1 MPTLA
6 QREQNTATLV
16 AELSALRARVAEL
29 EATEA
34 ELRHSEARLQTIA
47 ESSTDFILLVD
58 RNGVIQYLN
67 RTLDGFDVA
76 DVIGTS
82 VFDYAS
88 ENDVQTIARCFE
100 RVISTGTPDRFT
112 SMYQREERE
121 MLEFEARVAPVM
133 RDGEV
138 VALTVS
144 ASNLT
149 ERRRALIER
158 DQFFHLS
165 IDMFCIATR
174 DGRFKNVSPAFT
186 RALGHTEEDLLGEP
200 LVRFA
205 HPEDVGDMGDVLG
218 QLAAGHESIEF
229 VSRFLCADRNYK
241 WLSWRA
247 VVDSELDLVYA
258 VARDVTERRELE
270 NQLRQSQK
278 MEAVGQL
285 AGGIAHDFNNL
296 ITAILLNAQR
306 AQRDAEVGGAQY
318 RRLDDIVDTCQRC
331 SALTNKLLTF
341 SRTKVVSHRTLDISS
356 LVAEIGGLVERVLP
370 EHIDFHLRQSANL
383 PPIRGDATQIEQIVV
398 NLCVNARDA
407 MSDGGTI
414 ELDVR
419 EVVLGQ
425 DECEGHPWVSPGR
438 FVQLSVTDNGTGMS
452 AEVQERAFEPFYTT
466 KQPGEGT
473 GLGLATV
480 YGIAKQHDGMIK
492 LISEPGQGT
501 RCEVY
506 LPVSKRGMTASS
518 PAIRLPVAGGSETL
532 LVAED
537 ESSLRAILVE
547 VLRESGYRVLT
558 ATNGKEAVAVFQ
570 EHYADIDLVVL
581 DMIMP
586 QMSGVEAYEWISSVR
601 SDMPVLFCSGYSR
614 FELKRVK
621 ERDPVSRLLS
631 KPYDIQEVLSAIRKV
646 LDARR
651 G

>member
-1 MPTLA
+1 MA
-6 QREQNTATLV
+6 QGEHDTEALL
-16 AELSALRARVAEL
+16 AELDMLRARVAEL
-29 EATEA
+29 EASEA
-34 ELRHSEARLQTIA
+34 ELRQSEARLQAIA
-47 ESSTDFILLVD
+47 QSSTDYIMLLD
-58 RNGVIQYLN
+58 SDGVIRYIN
-67 RTLDGFDVA
+67 RALEEFDID
-76 DVIGTS
+76 DVIGSS
-82 VFDYAS
+82 VYDYVS
-88 ENDVQTIARCFE
+88 ESDGRVMARCFA
-100 RVISTGTPDRFT
+100 RVLSTGESDRYT
-112 SMYQREERE
+112 TTYERPNGDV
-121 MLEFEARVAPVM
+121 MEFESRVSPVV

-138 VALTVS
+138 VAMTVS
-144 ASNLT
+144 SSNMT
-149 ERRRALIER
+149 EGRRALVER

-174 DGRFKNVSPAFT
+174 DARFKSVSPAF
-186 RALGHTEEDLLGEP
+186 RRSLGHSEGALLGRP
-200 LVRFA
+200 MIRFT
-205 HPEDVGDMGDVLG
+205 HPEDIATVGEILG
-218 QLAAGHESIEF
+218 QLSGGNEHIQFE
-229 VSRFLCADRNYK
+229 SRFRCADKSYK

-247 VVDSELDLVYA
+247 VVDGELDLVYA

-270 NQLRQSQK
+270 NQLKQSQK

-306 AQRDAEVGGAQY
+306 AQRDAEVGGLQY

-341 SRTKVVSHRTLDISS
+341 SRTKVISHRTLDISS

-370 EHIDFHLRQSANL
+370 EHIEFTLRRSENL
-383 PPIRGDATQIEQIVV
+383 PPIRGDATQVEQIVV

-407 MSDGGTI
+407 MPDGGRI
-414 ELDVR
+414 QLDVR

-425 DECEGHPWVSPGR
+425 DECEGHPWVTPGR
-438 FVQLSVTDNGTGMS
+438 FVQLSVTDTGTGMS
-452 AEVQERAFEPFYTT
+452 AEVQERAFEPFFTT

-480 YGIAKQHDGMIK
+480 YGIAKQHDGLIK
-492 LISEPGQGT
+492 LISEPGEGT

-506 LPVSKRGMTASS
+506 LPVSKRGMTTSS
-518 PAIRLPVAGGSETL
+518 PAIRIPAVGGSETL

-537 ESSLRAILVE
+537 ENSLRTILVE
-547 VLRESGYRVLT
+547 VLRESGYRVFT
-558 ATNGKEAVAVFQ
+558 AANGAEAVAVFK
-570 EHYADIDLVVL
+570 EHSADIDLVVL

-586 QMSGVEAYEWISSVR
+586 QMSGVEAYEWISNVR
-601 SDMPVLFCSGYSR
+601 ADMPVLFCSGYSQ

-631 KPYDIQEVLSAIRKV
+631 KPYDIQEMLTAIRKV

-651 G
+651 

>member
-1 MPTLA
+1 MAQGEHDNAALLA
-6 QREQNTATLV
+6 ELATLR
-16 AELSALRARVAEL
+16 SRVAEL
-29 EATEA
+29 ESSERQ
-34 ELRHSEARLQTIA
+34 LRQSEFHLQAIA
-47 ESSTDFILLVD
+47 ESSTDYIMLID
-58 RNGVIQYLN
+58 RDAVIQYIN
-67 RTLDGFDVA
+67 RALDEFEIR

-82 VFDYAS
+82 ILDYVS
-88 ENDVQTIARCFE
+88 EHDARVMSACFQ
-100 RVISTGTPDRFT
+100 RVLATGQPDRYT
-112 SMYQREERE
+112 TMYERSGGE
-121 MLEFEARVAPVM
+121 FLEFEARVAPLV
-133 RDGEV
+133 RDGGI
-138 VALTVS
+138 VAMTVS
-144 ASNLT
+144 SSNMT
-149 ERRRALIER
+149 ERRRALVER

-174 DGRFKNVSPAFT
+174 DARFKSVSPAFRRT
-186 RALGHTEEDLLGEP
+186 LGYAEGDLLGKP
-200 LVRFA
+200 MIRFT
-205 HPEDVGDMGDVLG
+205 HPDDISEVGEVLG
-218 QLAAGHESIEF
+218 LLSGGDEHIEF
-229 VSRFLCADRNYK
+229 ENRFRCADESYK

-247 VVDSELDLVYA
+247 VVDADLDLVYA

-306 AQRDAEVGGAQY
+306 AQRDVETSGPQY
-318 RRLDDIVDTCQRC
+318 RRLEDIVDTCQRC

-341 SRTKVVSHRTLDISS
+341 SRTTVLSHRTLDISA

-370 EHIDFHLRQSANL
+370 ENIEFTLNSSGGL

-407 MSDGGTI
+407 MPDGGRI

-425 DECEGHPWVSPGR
+425 DECDGHPWVTPGR
-438 FVQLSVTDNGTGMS
+438 FVQLSVTDTGMGMS
-452 AEVQERAFEPFYTT
+452 TEVQERAFEPFFTT

-480 YGIAKQHDGMIK
+480 YGIVKQHEGLIK

-501 RCEVY
+501 RCEIYV
-506 LPVSKRGMTASS
+506 PVSKRGRATSS
-518 PAIRLPVAGGSETL
+518 PAIRIPAVGGSETL

-547 VLRESGYRVLT
+547 ILRESGYRVFV
-558 ATNGKEAVAVFQ
+558 ASHGKEAVAVFQ
-570 EHYADIDLVVL
+570 EHADEIDLVVL

-586 QMSGVEAYEWISSVR
+586 QMSGVEAYEWISNVR
-601 SDMPVLFCSGYSR
+601 ANMPVLFCSGYSQ

-621 ERDPVSRLLS
+621 ERDPVSRLLT
-631 KPYDIQEVLSAIRKV
+631 KPYDIQDVLSSIRKV
-646 LDARR
+646 LDAHKQS
-651 G
+651 